1 MKLFLD
7 TADINEIKEA
17 HGWGILDGVTT
28 NPSLV
33 AREGRD
39 FHEAL
44 RDICAVVKGPIS
56 AEVLSLEAEEMIAEG
71 MIAEGRGLAKIA
83 DNIVVKIPIV
93 KEGLKAI
100 KALSADGIR
109 VNTTLIFS
117 SPQALLAAKAGA
129 AYVSPFLGR
138 LDDIGHD
145 GMQLVRELREIFDNY
160 GFRCEILAASI
171 RHPVHVVE
179 AARAGADVATI
190 PFKVLEACR
199 NSSRIGRRFRGRHG
213 RIEVSPDGLEELKR
227 RNERAEAAGGAERL
241 ARQKAAGKTPA
252 RERVALLLDP
262 GSFQEMDK
270 FVVHRGA
277 DFGTAE
283 QRIPGDGV
291 VTGHGTINGRQVFLF
306 AQDFT
311 VFGGSLSETYA
322 MKICKIMDLAMK
334 VGVPVIGDRAPV
346 APSTPPRSPISTSWC
361 RGRRTCSLPGRTSSR
376 RSRTRM

>member
-17 HGWGILDGVTT
+17 HSWGILDGVTT

-44 RDICAVVKGPIS
+44 RDICDVVKGPIS
-56 AEVLSLEAEEMIAEG
+56 AEVLSLEAEE

-117 SPQALLAAKAGA
+117 SPQALLAARAGA

-190 PFKVLEACR
+190 PFKVLEALL
-199 NSSRIGRRFRGRHG
+199 NHPLTDIGLQKF
-213 RIEVSPDGLEELKR
+213 LKDW
-227 RNERAEAAGGAERL
+227 EKVPRAVRKG
-241 ARQKAAGKTPA
+241 
-252 RERVALLLDP
+252 
-262 GSFQEMDK
+262 
-270 FVVHRGA
+270 
-277 DFGTAE
+277 
-283 QRIPGDGV
+283 
-291 VTGHGTINGRQVFLF
+291 
-306 AQDFT
+306 
-311 VFGGSLSETYA
+311 
-322 MKICKIMDLAMK
+322 
-334 VGVPVIGDRAPV
+334 
-346 APSTPPRSPISTSWC
+346 
-361 RGRRTCSLPGRTSSR
+361 
-376 RSRTRM
+376 

>member
-56 AEVLSLEAEEMIAEG
+56 AEVLSLEAEE

-190 PFKVLEACR
+190 PFKVLETLL
-199 NSSRIGRRFRGRHG
+199 NHPLTDIGLQKF
-213 RIEVSPDGLEELKR
+213 LKDW
-227 RNERAEAAGGAERL
+227 EKVPRA
-241 ARQKAAGKTPA
+241 ARK
-252 RERVALLLDP
+252 D
-262 GSFQEMDK
+262 
-270 FVVHRGA
+270 
-277 DFGTAE
+277 
-283 QRIPGDGV
+283 
-291 VTGHGTINGRQVFLF
+291 
-306 AQDFT
+306 
-311 VFGGSLSETYA
+311 
-322 MKICKIMDLAMK
+322 
-334 VGVPVIGDRAPV
+334 
-346 APSTPPRSPISTSWC
+346 
-361 RGRRTCSLPGRTSSR
+361 
-376 RSRTRM
+376 